1 MLLRLSAAV
10 VDGSDADIEAL
21 RASAIAEQQAAPRV
35 SPAVRAAVL
44 KRMREVY
51 SVVAVDNYSRMV
63 KIFDDWATKFVA
75 TTRLVDVEADG
86 AAIVDR
92 PDKERRAWL
101 DSQRYSAQLTKL
113 VPTLHGA
120 ARLTGTV
127 PESARRDGGGR
138 DAVLIPLCCNTTDQ
152 HRRRVWLAWRNI
164 DPGGDS
170 TVVTRR
176 DIMTP
181 PRDTRCGR
189 WSALTTAGIPIRA
202 LPKLDEFELY
212 RPPKPVE
219 QRIRPI
225 SGDPIHTGEYYYI
238 DPEDEPQP

>member
-1 MLLRLSAAV
+1 
-10 VDGSDADIEAL
+10 
-21 RASAIAEQQAAPRV
+21 
-35 SPAVRAAVL
+35 L

-75 TTRLVDVEADG
+75 TTRLVDVEAGG

-120 ARLTGTV
+120 ARLIGMV

-138 DAVLIPLCCNTTDQ
+138 DAVLIPLCCPQLINTEG
-152 HRRRVWLAWRNI
+152 VCGWR
-164 DPGGDS
+164 GATS
-170 TVVTRR
+170 TPAATRQ
-176 DIMTP
+176 
-181 PRDTRCGR
+181 
-189 WSALTTAGIPIRA
+189 S
-202 LPKLDEFELY
+202 
-212 RPPKPVE
+212 
-219 QRIRPI
+219 
-225 SGDPIHTGEYYYI
+225 
-238 DPEDEPQP
+238 